1 MTDEKLRQMLQNGFT
16 HESSFVERKPGNF
29 KDREARKTIVAFA
42 NSTPE
47 GQESVLFIGV
57 DDKTGKILGV
67 SDPDATQRKYSQ
79 VLEECYPPIHCQMH
93 AVTLTEGTVVAI
105 VVPASPSKPH
115 FSGSAYIRQG
125 SRSIKANEGQY
136 RELIVS
142 QVGKVAVL
150 LRYKRDHTL
159 IAVRGVSYK
168 LGSLKPF
175 AGGGH
180 VEEIPDC
187 KVEACDGITVTLLGL
202 SSRTSFSESLE
213 RVTIEFD
220 PVRNRPLLLITAPG
234 RSSSNRD

>member
-1 MTDEKLRQMLQNGFT
+1 MSEEKLRQMLQNGFM

-57 DDKTGKILGV
+57 DDKTGKNLGV

-79 VLEECYPPIHCQMH
+79 VLEEC
-93 AVTLTEGTVVAI
+93 V
-105 VVPASPSKPH
+105 
-115 FSGSAYIRQG
+115 
-125 SRSIKANEGQY
+125 N
-136 RELIVS
+136 
-142 QVGKVAVL
+142 
-150 LRYKRDHTL
+150 
-159 IAVRGVSYK
+159 YK
-168 LGSLKPF
+168 LGSLKPL

-187 KVEACDGITVTLLGL
+187 KVEACDGITVTFLGL

-220 PVRNRPLLLITAPG
+220 PIRNRPLLLITAPG
-234 RSSSNRD
+234 R